1 MRIFLIEYTTIAK
14 SLNIEESLVLDL
26 KILMYRNVDE
36 IDKIRRI
43 KADSDKEMAIALQQ
57 LKELSE
63 SRDLMQQELE
73 ELRELKVVAQAV
85 VDVVEIPEGNR
96 SRWRGGLRKFSNAFS
111 DTSPRPPDST

>member
-36 IDKIRRI
+36 IEKLRRI
-43 KADSDKEMAIALQQ
+43 KVDFDKDMVIALQQ

-63 SRDLMQQELE
+63 SRDFMQQEFE
-73 ELRELKVVAQAV
+73 ELRELKVAAQAV
-85 VDVVEIPEGNR
+85 VDVVEIPEGNVDETLMLAGR
-96 SRWRGGLRKFSNAFS
+96 L
-111 DTSPRPPDST
+111 